1 MDVALKKQR
10 LVVLDLDDCLAQMF
24 ADEGPVLKAIINDF
38 YKPRLTK
45 QEFETLKQR
54 VSVEKEPLC
63 YDYRSYYNQIVGKD
77 FSVEDLKQWHEQ
89 NTELLLKLPVFEGVD
104 QGLEQ
109 LVLKHKTVIITYRD
123 KWWGYPSIVKRYTL
137 QWLKSKLGFK
147 DSKIKVFF
155 ASDDNSVGYSD
166 KPSIVKDL
174 IKNSGFESV
183 VVLED
188 FPTVITQYLQA
199 LPGFANLKMFVVKH
213 NWNASTVFDE
223 KLPESLLSE
232 KQAFLSF
239 IKQYLYNSSRDNSSK
254 KASLAYVHVQ
264 ELRDLLL
271 HL

>member
-1 MDVALKKQR
+1 MDLALKKQR
-10 LVVLDLDDCLAQMF
+10 LVVLDIDDCLAQMF
-24 ADEGPVLKAIINDF
+24 ADEGPVLRAIINDF

-77 FSVEDLKQWHEQ
+77 FSVEDLKQWHAK
-89 NTELLLKLPVFEGVD
+89 NTELLLRLPAFKGVD
-104 QGLEQ
+104 Q
-109 LVLKHKTVIITYRD
+109 
-123 KWWGYPSIVKRYTL
+123 
-137 QWLKSKLGFK
+137 
-147 DSKIKVFF
+147 
-155 ASDDNSVGYSD
+155 
-166 KPSIVKDL
+166 
-174 IKNSGFESV
+174 GFESV

-199 LPGFANLKMFVVKH
+199 LPGFANLKMFIVKH
-213 NWNASTVFDE
+213 AWNASTVFDE
-223 KLPESLLSE
+223 NLPESLLSE

-239 IKQYLYNSSRDNSSK
+239 IKQYLYNSSRDDSSS